1 LLQLSGPAHIRNL
14 GAADLKK
21 VGVEGFRSTDFHR
34 GEPVEVPDLVG
45 QALIQGALFGNFAEA
60 DATQVNSAELPQ
72 GVVEALPQ
80 AFVPSQA
87 PEPDVDAVIDEAL
100 ADVPDP
106 SVVQAVEEPTITEL
120 PSKPARK
127 SSKS

>member
-1 LLQLSGPAHIRNL
+1 MHVVFNGPAHIRNL

-60 DATQVNSAELPQ
+60 DATQVNSAERSRGPASGLR
-72 GVVEALPQ
+72 
-80 AFVPSQA
+80 S
-87 PEPDVDAVIDEAL
+87 EPGSRA
-100 ADVPDP
+100 
-106 SVVQAVEEPTITEL
+106 
-120 PSKPARK
+120 
-127 SSKS
+127 